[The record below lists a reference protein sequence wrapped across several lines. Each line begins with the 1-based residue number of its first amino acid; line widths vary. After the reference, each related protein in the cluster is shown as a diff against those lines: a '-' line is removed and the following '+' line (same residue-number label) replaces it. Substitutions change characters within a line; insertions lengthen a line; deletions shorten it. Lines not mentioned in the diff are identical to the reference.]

1 MPEFTALT
9 QNNLPTVT
17 AFVSYSHKDR
27 EFGRQTKA
35 VLNDVGIPSFLAHD
49 DLETSEAWQ
58 HRILDE
64 LRSCDIFVPLLSR
77 NFVASDWAPQ
87 EAGYIASRPEVIIAP
102 LSIDGTTPF
111 GFFSHIQSSRISV
124 GGVTR
129 EVLVEPLAKRFPRA
143 ILPGLIR
150 IAGAAGS
157 FRSAEKKMRSLVP
170 LFPLFTAEESQVLAE
185 AAVSN
190 GQIWSAGRCRSFYLP
205 ELIRVQGN
213 NLKPE
218 TLRALQY
225 QVEHDEWYT

>member
-77 NFVASDWAPQ
+77 NFVASDWAPT
-87 EAGYIASRPEVIIAP
+87 GSRVYCI
-102 LSIDGTTPF
+102 TPRSYYRTIVYRWNHAVRVLF
-111 GFFSHIQSSRISV
+111 TYSEQPHFSRWCNPRSSR
-124 GGVTR
+124 
-129 EVLVEPLAKRFPRA
+129 
-143 ILPGLIR
+143 
-150 IAGAAGS
+150 
-157 FRSAEKKMRSLVP
+157 
-170 LFPLFTAEESQVLAE
+170 
-185 AAVSN
+185 
-190 GQIWSAGRCRSFYLP
+190 
-205 ELIRVQGN
+205 
-213 NLKPE
+213 
-218 TLRALQY
+218 
-225 QVEHDEWYT
+225 